1 MDGVGYQHKYNPLD
15 QVKSVKSM
23 TWQQQSESLE
33 PLCTAKGSHTGSGQR
48 IAQFILAISFN
59 KRVILCEQY
68 FGKIMKKCL
77 QISNINILKKLLK
90 KVTIQRTNSPFRMVV
105 HHKTA
110 EMPIMPCT
118 KWGPENS
125 VYQHGVHKTHWK
137 CV

>member
-15 QVKSVKSM
+15 QVKSVKTM

-59 KRVILCEQY
+59 KRVKNHEE
-68 FGKIMKKCL
+68 CL

-90 KVTIQRTNSPFRMVV
+90 KVTIQRTNSPFRMVI